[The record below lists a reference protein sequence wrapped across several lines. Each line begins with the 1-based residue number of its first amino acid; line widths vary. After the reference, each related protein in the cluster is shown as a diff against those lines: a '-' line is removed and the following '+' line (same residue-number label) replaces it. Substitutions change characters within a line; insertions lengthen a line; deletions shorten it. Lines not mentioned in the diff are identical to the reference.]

1 MRTPIPDTPTASP
14 RPRPGIPPE
23 TFPWSRGEVPLP
35 AAPAREALV
44 SRAAD
49 LVERPWD
56 DARIL
61 LPGDDP
67 AFRGTTFDDGRG
79 MLEFHVD
86 DESEVVR
93 IFDIVWLE

>member
-1 MRTPIPDTPTASP
+1 MTYRIMLSVGAAE
-14 RPRPGIPPE
+14 R
-23 TFPWSRGEVPLP
+23 FHHLP
-35 AAPAREALV
+35 APARDALV

-49 LVERPWD
+49 LIERPWD
-56 DARIL
+56 NVRAL

-86 DESEVVR
+86 DAGEVIR
-93 IFDIVWLE
+93 IFDIVWLG

>member
-1 MRTPIPDTPTASP
+1 MYR
-14 RPRPGIPPE
+14 
-23 TFPWSRGEVPLP
+23 WSTLSRAGPLRDYRAMLSAG
-35 AAPAREALV
+35 AAEKFHYLPSPAREALV
-44 SRAAD
+44 SRVAD

-79 MLEFHVD
+79 MLEFHL
-86 DESEVVR
+86 DEVAEIVR